1 MWQQLNKLIIFNTKL
16 VSEEYDSENSI
27 FPLSQILLNSWNFK
41 LDNKIDSQNFRQ
53 AQLNYLLTE
62 LRENEIVEKIR
73 KRTKTEWTVL
83 YLKRAVLMF
92 INISIIAGAAVLI
105 VYTN

>member
-1 MWQQLNKLIIFNTKL
+1 VYLYTGTLTFFGVFRMWQQLNKLIIFNTKL

-53 AQLNYLLTE
+53 A
-62 LRENEIVEKIR
+62 
-73 KRTKTEWTVL
+73 
-83 YLKRAVLMF
+83 
-92 INISIIAGAAVLI
+92 
-105 VYTN
+105 